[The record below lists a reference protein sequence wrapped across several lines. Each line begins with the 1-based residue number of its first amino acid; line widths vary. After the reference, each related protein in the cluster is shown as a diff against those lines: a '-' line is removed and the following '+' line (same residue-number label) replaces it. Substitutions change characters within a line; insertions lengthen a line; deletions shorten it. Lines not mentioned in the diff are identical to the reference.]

1 MVKRVTLGGSGGSPL
16 RISVA
21 GVDVDLAEFNNLIF
35 DGNQP
40 PLRLSQLTWVF
51 VEGMSWNEWTGGQNT
66 REAVAGAVVSSPA
79 GTTPIW
85 FTTGIQIDNTFMFS
99 PFHTNTVA
107 SGFGSSICQS
117 GGTNYAIGTCHNNG
131 APAVPTAR
139 NAGFYVN
146 FAIMKNWT

>member
-1 MVKRVTLGGSGGSPL
+1 MVRRVRLGGGGASPL

-40 PLRLSQLTWVF
+40 PLRLSQLTWVY

-66 REAVAGAVVSSPA
+66 REETAGTVVSTPA

-85 FTTGIQIDNTFMFS
+85 LSTGVDFAGFLKS
-99 PFHTNTVA
+99 PFHSNTLA
-107 SGFGSSICQS
+107 AGFGSSITQS

-131 APAVPTAR
+131 FPAIPDDR
-139 NAGFYVN
+139 SAGYYVN
-146 FAIMKNWT
+146 FAVMKNWT